1 MTTATTSRWVV
12 LTALGLVAI
21 NLRTLLTSIPAVT
34 VDIQA
39 DTGWSDVSIGLLTT
53 VPVIFMGAVALIVPT
68 IAARFGRTQTVWLAL
83 AVLAIAA
90 GIRLWSTVP
99 GVLPLS
105 VVLAGTGIAL
115 ASGLVPSIVRE
126 QLPDAI
132 GASTGLWTSVMFA
145 GATLGAALTVPLA
158 QLTGSWQA
166 ALALWA
172 VPATIAF
179 LAWAIVERPWRR
191 GRDAGMSRVR
201 LSSLP
206 WRSPIAWALTAYM
219 AINSVVFYG
228 AVAWIAP
235 SLDERGWNAE
245 ESGWLFGLFAFSQI
259 VGGFALPWL
268 TQNMP
273 GRRLVWVLTVVV
285 TTACLVIFAV
295 DPTLATPL
303 TLFLFGA
310 SNAGGFA
317 MSLGMLSEFAPNGAA
332 SARLTAM
339 AFTVT
344 YLVAAL
350 GPTLAGAI
358 LQVFNSWVTVFLV
371 LAVIALAQLAT
382 IVPLRKG
389 TVIG

>member
-1 MTTATTSRWVV
+1 MRSLATPRWVV
-12 LTALGLVAI
+12 LTAIALVAV

-39 DTGWSDVSIGLLTT
+39 ATGWSDVAIGLLTT
-53 VPVIFMGAVALIVPT
+53 VPVIFMGAVALIVPSV
-68 IAARFGRTQTVWLAL
+68 AARVGRTQTVWLAL
-83 AVLAIAA
+83 AVLAFAA
-90 GIRLWSTVP
+90 GIRWWATVP

-115 ASGLVPSIVRE
+115 AAGLVPSIVRE
-126 QLPDAI
+126 QVPDAI
-132 GASTGLWTSVMFA
+132 GASTGLWTATMFT

-158 QLTGSWQA
+158 ELTGSWQA

-172 VPATIAF
+172 VPAAIAF
-179 LAWAIVERPWRR
+179 IAWAIVERPWQ
-191 GRDAGMSRVR
+191 RDRSAAITRVR

-206 WRSPIAWALTAYM
+206 WRSPVAWALTAYM

-235 SLDERGWNAE
+235 SLDERGWDAA
-245 ESGWLFGLFAFSQI
+245 ESGWLFGLFSFAQI
-259 VGGFALPWL
+259 VGGFSLPWL
-268 TQNMP
+268 TQHLP
-273 GRRLVWVLTVVV
+273 GRRLVWVLTVIVTVV
-285 TTACLVIFAV
+285 CLVVFAI
-295 DPTLATPL
+295 DPSLATPL
-303 TLFLFGA
+303 TLFLFGMA
-310 SNAGGFA
+310 NSGGFA
-317 MSLGMLSEFAPNGAA
+317 MSLGMLSEFAPDGAA

-350 GPTLAGAI
+350 GPTIAGGI
-358 LQVFNSWVTVFLV
+358 LQVSGSWVAVFLV
-371 LAVIALAQLAT
+371 LAVIALAQLPA

-389 TVIG
+389 AVIR